1 MNYILI
7 DDDPI
12 INTVHKKIIQRA
24 DQEAAILSFV
34 SSKNALEYLNSS
46 ADSTEHQIIF
56 LDINMPELNG
66 FEFLDAMLEKQVY
79 KRHALDIYIV
89 TSSLNVK
96 DRMKASE
103 YSILKGYLGKPMS
116 VDTIKAILLSN

>member
-34 SSKNALEYLNSS
+34 SSKNALQYLNSS

-66 FEFLDAMLEKQVY
+66 FEFLDAMIEKQVL

-89 TSSLNVK
+89 TSSLNIK
-96 DRMKASE
+96 DRMKANE

>member
-34 SSKNALEYLNSS
+34 SSKNALQYLNSS

-66 FEFLDAMLEKQVY
+66 FEFLDAMIEKQVL

-96 DRMKASE
+96 DRTKASE

>member
-34 SSKNALEYLNSS
+34 SSKNALEYLNCSP
-46 ADSTEHQIIF
+46 DSTEHQIIF

-79 KRHALDIYIV
+79 NRHALDIYIV

-96 DRMKASE
+96 DSMKASE

-116 VDTIKAILLSN
+116 VDTIKEILLSN